1 MQVLAIKNAAF
12 SFSHQWRRRSSS
24 THLLPSLKSEGKE
37 KKKEV
42 AGCKKKKKK
51 RKEALALWAPFA
63 AGAACKAGAGPP
75 KTQDTVSRGFVI
87 ADVSLCQL

>member
-1 MQVLAIKNAAF
+1 MA
-12 SFSHQWRRRSSS
+12 SSI
-24 THLLPSLKSEGKE
+24 LLHPFTTSNVFKAKAK

-42 AGCKKKKKK
+42 AGVRKK
-51 RKEALALWAPFA
+51 RKKEAFALWAPFA
-63 AGAACKAGAGPP
+63 GGAACKAGAGPP